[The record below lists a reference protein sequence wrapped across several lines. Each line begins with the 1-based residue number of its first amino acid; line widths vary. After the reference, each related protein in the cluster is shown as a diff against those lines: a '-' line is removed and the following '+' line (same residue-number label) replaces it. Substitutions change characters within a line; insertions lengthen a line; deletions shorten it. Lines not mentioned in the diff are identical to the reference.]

1 MTTGDQ
7 ATRLRRLMRQGQP
20 TLTIS
25 VASGKGGVGK
35 SCIAA
40 NLAILLSAAGKRVA
54 LVDADLALA
63 NLDIL
68 LDVDVYADLSDVV
81 AGTRRLDEVVIDLP
95 CGVQFVPGASGLA
108 NLADLTQFEGA
119 RLLEELTAL
128 EEDNDIIIIDCGA
141 GIGPD
146 VLRFA
151 GAADTALIVTSP
163 EPTALADG
171 YAMIKV
177 LTAGGYEGRLR
188 LVVNLTADRAEAKDA
203 YRRISRVAEQFLG
216 AVVGDGG
223 YVVSDPKVAS
233 AVRRRQPVVLAYPD
247 CPASRSLAGVA
258 GKYCAGGGGLS
269 GRAGFFRRVVGW
281 LA

>member
-1 MTTGDQ
+1 MTSGDQ
-7 ATRLRRLMRQGQP
+7 ATRLRRLMRQGEP

-35 SCIAA
+35 SCIAV
-40 NLAILLSAAGKRVA
+40 NLAILLSAEGKRVA

-81 AGTRRLDEVVIDLP
+81 AGTRRLDEVVVDLP

-108 NLADLTQFEGA
+108 KLADLKQFEGA

-151 GAADTALIVTSP
+151 GASDTVLIVTSP

-177 LTAGGYEGRLR
+177 LTTGGYEGRLR
-188 LVVNLTADRAEAKDA
+188 LVVNQTASPTTTTRTPARPMRTT
-203 YRRISRVAEQFLG
+203 RRLI
-216 AVVGDGG
+216 GD
-223 YVVSDPKVAS
+223 VS
-233 AVRRRQPVVLAYPD
+233 
-247 CPASRSLAGVA
+247 
-258 GKYCAGGGGLS
+258 
-269 GRAGFFRRVVGW
+269 
-281 LA
+281 